1 MDDLEMMTLE
11 TEEKMQKAVEFLK
24 EEYTGL
30 NTGKA
35 NPSMVDKITVDYYGA
50 PTRLQQLGNISIPEP
65 RLLVITPFDPS
76 ILPDITKAILAA
88 NIGVT
93 PMNDGRLI
101 RIPVPEPSEERR
113 KEMIKI
119 AGRNAEEQRIA
130 IRNLRRDAND
140 LIKGLEKSGDITED
154 IRDSALADIQKLTD
168 KYVGLVDSTLAAKE
182 KDILNG

>member
-24 EEYTGL
+24 QEFSGL

-35 NPSMVDKITVDYYGA
+35 TPAMVDKITVDYYGA

-65 RLLVITPFDPS
+65 RLLVISPFDPS
-76 ILPDITKAILAA
+76 VLPEINKAILAA

-93 PMNDGRLI
+93 PMNDGRVI

-119 AGRNAEEQRIA
+119 AGRNAEEQRVA
-130 IRNLRRDAND
+130 IRNLRREAND
-140 LIKGLEKSGDITED
+140 TAKALEKSGDITED
-154 IRDSALADIQKLTD
+154 DRDAVLDDIQKLTD
-168 KYVGLVDSTLAAKE
+168 KYVGEIDAALAAKE
-182 KDILNG
+182 KEVMEG